1 MPGRTMDVS
10 SPERR
15 RPSMMDGRVPTVLEI
30 AANAFNAGSIV
41 LAARNSVHTWWTGIV
56 GCALFAAVF
65 VDARLYADFTLQIFF
80 IASCV
85 AGWWNWQRGN
95 DGATLR
101 VTRTSPRPLAVMTL
115 AACLAASGYA
125 WLLHHFTNAA
135 SPVPDSLVLTFS
147 VLGQLLL
154 VRRQY
159 ESWWCWLV
167 VNTIAVPLYAS
178 RGLTLTALL
187 YVVFWINGIIAL
199 RSWRRLAAA

>member
-1 MPGRTMDVS
+1 
-10 SPERR
+10 
-15 RPSMMDGRVPTVLEI
+15 VPTVLEI

-56 GCALFAAVF
+56 GCTLFAVVF
-65 VDARLYADFTLQIFF
+65 VNARLYADVTLQVFF

-85 AGWWNWQRGN
+85 AGWWSWLHGN
-95 DGATLR
+95 HGAGLP
-101 VTRTSPRPLAVMTL
+101 VTRTSPRAFCVMAL

-125 WLLHHFTNAA
+125 WLLYRFTNAA
-135 SPVPDSLVLTFS
+135 APIPDSLVLTFS

-159 ESWWCWLV
+159 ESWWCWLI

-187 YVVFWINGIIAL
+187 YVGFWINGIVAL
-199 RSWRRLAAA
+199 RSWRRLVVTR